1 MTRSN
6 KTEKFDKIL
15 EPILAKVLDMGHYAD
30 HHTTRVATIDW
41 AKDAIRKACKESG
54 LQFFFRRRR
63 TNQIGEDWMIEGI
76 DV

>member
-6 KTEKFDKIL
+6 KTEKLREELDKLFSDISKVEGIL
-15 EPILAKVLDMGHYAD
+15 SNSILREVL
-30 HHTTRVATIDW
+30 VATIL
-41 AKDAIRKACKESG
+41 KACKESG
-54 LQFFFRRRR
+54 LQFFFRRRH